1 MSAEETQDRRTGAD
15 DARDSHDAA
24 LVEEAAA
31 DGAWSSS
38 AGSPG
43 SATGGLAPHRASPRS
58 AADHDVFGEDVV
70 YADADRP
77 GTVAAAADQPDR
89 LKTRQRQEHAAS
101 GRDAAK
107 PRTPFSLR
115 PATWWYSLRRAI
127 AEFGRDQCPDSA
139 AALTYFA
146 VLSVFPAL
154 IALVSLLSVVGEG
167 KSTREFLLTTLDD
180 LLEADVESMSVVQT
194 ILKVL
199 TEAPG
204 AGIGLAVGI
213 LTALW
218 TASNYVNAFS
228 RAMNRIYEVP
238 EGRSPLVLRP
248 VLYGVTAALVV
259 LVALS
264 AALLAGSG
272 GVVEAIGEQIGLS
285 STAELV
291 WSYARYPA
299 LLVIAAACI
308 ALLYHTTPNIRQPGV
323 LWVAGGALL
332 AIVVLIL
339 ATIGV
344 AVYITNAG
352 NYEATYGALAGVI
365 IFLLW
370 IYIANVVLLLGA
382 EVDAELERGRQLQA
396 GIEAERTI
404 MLPLRSTAAA
414 DKAAT
419 KYEKLVAQG
428 QALRL
433 TEGRT
438 AKPDDVW
445 RR

>member
-1 MSAEETQDRRTGAD
+1 MSAEETQDRRPGAD
-15 DARDSHDAA
+15 DARDSREAA
-24 LVEEAAA
+24 LAEEAAA
-31 DGAWSSS
+31 DGAWSTS
-38 AGSPG
+38 AGSADP
-43 SATGGLAPHRASPRS
+43 AAGGLAAHRASRREATGPE
-58 AADHDVFGEDVV
+58 VLGESLVS
-70 YADADRP
+70 ADADRP

-115 PATWWYSLRRAI
+115 PATWWYSFRRAI

-167 KSTREFLLTTLDD
+167 KSTRDFLLNTLDD

-194 ILKVL
+194 ILSVL

-308 ALLYHTTPNIRQPGV
+308 ALLYYTTPNIRQSGV

-370 IYIANVVLLLGA
+370 IYIANVVMLFGA
-382 EVDAELERGRQLQA
+382 EVDAEVERGRQLQA

-433 TEGRT
+433 TAGRT

-445 RR
+445 RE

>member
-1 MSAEETQDRRTGAD
+1 MSAEETQDRRPGAD
-15 DARDSHDAA
+15 DDRDSRDAA
-24 LVEEAAA
+24 LAEEAAA
-31 DGAWSSS
+31 DGAWSTS
-38 AGSPG
+38 AE
-43 SATGGLAPHRASPRS
+43 SADPAAGGLAAHRASRRE
-58 AADHDVFGEDVV
+58 ATGHDILGESLVS
-70 YADADRP
+70 ADADRP

-89 LKTRQRQEHAAS
+89 LKTRQREEHAAS

-115 PATWWYSLRRAI
+115 PATWWYSFRRAI

-139 AALTYFA
+139 AALTYYA

-154 IALVSLLSVVGEG
+154 IAFVSLLSVVGEARR
-167 KSTREFLLTTLDD
+167 TQEFLLNTLDE
-180 LLEADVESMSVVQT
+180 LLESDVRDMSVVQT
-194 ILKVL
+194 ILQVL

-228 RAMNRIYEVP
+228 RAMNRIFEVP

-248 VLYGVTAALVV
+248 VLYGVTAALIV
-259 LVALS
+259 LVAVS
-264 AALLAGSG
+264 AMMLVVSGPLVTALG
-272 GVVEAIGEQIGLS
+272 EAAGLS
-285 STAELV
+285 QTAEQV
-291 WSYARYPA
+291 WNYARYPA

-308 ALLYHTTPNIRQPGV
+308 ALLYYTTPNIRQPGV
-323 LWVAGGALL
+323 LWITGGALL
-332 AIVVLIL
+332 AIGVLIL

-344 AVYITNAG
+344 AVYISG
-352 NYEATYGALAGVI
+352 FSNYQATYGALAGVI
-365 IFLLW
+365 VFLLW
-370 IYIANVVLLLGA
+370 IFIANAVLLFGA

-404 MLPLRSTAAA
+404 MLPLRATAAA
-414 DKAAT
+414 DKAAM

-445 RR
+445 RE